1 MSQYYYYSKVLAQL
15 SAIFYCAGCPR
26 DSCISDI
33 MWHNP
38 NYHYNDD
45 YDTKLDALEAYN
57 NYVNHKAKS
66 FKHIFQ
72 MQLERNLNKDWP
84 HSKKYPKDFGSC

>member
-26 DSCISDI
+26 DTCIC
-33 MWHNP
+33 P

-57 NYVNHKAKS
+57 NYVNYKAKS

-72 MQLERNLNKDWP
+72 MQLERNLNKDWMY
-84 HSKKYPKDFGSC
+84 SKKFRKEFGNGSGI